1 MQLSNFPQSIFSGI
15 AHKPIK
21 KLVDWLYKEH
31 CLQALP
37 NLCVILITY
46 HFSLMYGGPTLFSIP
61 PLPATPRYHVDGR
74 FEFNCLIGKC
84 ITSLPCIKCDL
95 ISRTSN
101 CGKQKT
107 ETFPKKGKIF
117 CKKRNIYW
125 VVYPTVRQVF
135 VMDSA
140 DIRLH
145 DPMTHWI
152 ICRRETFLAPPPKK
166 LSLQSLR
173 LS

>member
-1 MQLSNFPQSIFSGI
+1 MQLSNFLQSIFSRI
-15 AHKPIK
+15 AHKFIK
-21 KLVDWLYKEH
+21 KLADWLYKEH
-31 CLQALP
+31 CPQALP
-37 NLCVILITY
+37 NPCVILITCP
-46 HFSLMYGGPTLFSIP
+46 FSLMYGAPTLLSIP
-61 PLPATPRYHVDGR
+61 SLPATPRYHVDGR
-74 FEFNCLIGKC
+74 FEINCLIGTW

-101 CGKQKT
+101 CGKQKPRL
-107 ETFPKKGKIF
+107 FPKKEKYF
-117 CKKRNIYW
+117 VKKRNIYW

-145 DPMTHWI
+145 DPITHWI

-166 LSLQSLR
+166 LSYCSR
-173 LS
+173 M